1 MANAPVPR
9 RAGALR
15 SDGRRA
21 GGHAWWRWNA
31 TQTRL
36 PARASRPRW
45 IPGRDAPAAGGTPA
59 PVLCRSW
66 RGLIPFHEDFGP
78 IERAQDPIERE
89 RLGVLPQP
97 MKSRLRR
104 CAGENRLK
112 CAENLRPGPAEGP
125 RHVLSWRPSALCR
138 PDQALCV
145 ACGSSNERQSG
156 NACSPELSKSVNGD
170 WRLQGLGPSR
180 RVHFSIPRRGLC
192 SNWSSCAPRGESWI
206 PQNPLTRKIE
216 SRTHG
221 PQQFKGNYH

>member
-1 MANAPVPR
+1 MDSGARRPSGRRDACPSTVPFMER
-9 RAGALR
+9 ADSFSRRFWSNRAGAR
-15 SDGRRA
+15 PHRERKTGRF
-21 GGHAWWRWNA
+21 
-31 TQTRL
+31 
-36 PARASRPRW
+36 
-45 IPGRDAPAAGGTPA
+45 APA
-59 PVLCRSW
+59 
-66 RGLIPFHEDFGP
+66 
-78 IERAQDPIERE
+78 
-89 RLGVLPQP
+89 

-216 SRTHG
+216 SRTHA